1 MRAFQRED
9 SGCLVANESAEPK
22 ETASPPDL
30 LKTNLHQFVRNGLLG
45 DLRTGPQ
52 QACLMW

>member
-1 MRAFQRED
+1 
-9 SGCLVANESAEPK
+9 LVANESAEPK